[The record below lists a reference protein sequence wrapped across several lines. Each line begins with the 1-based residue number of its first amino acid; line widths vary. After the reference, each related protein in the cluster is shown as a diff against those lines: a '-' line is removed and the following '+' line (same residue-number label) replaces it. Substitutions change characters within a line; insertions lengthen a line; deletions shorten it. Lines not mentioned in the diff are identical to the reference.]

1 MKNLR
6 AIGWVSLLAL
16 TLPFNSACIK
26 AQTNHNF
33 ELVKNLDIFTALYR
47 ELDRN
52 YVDTLN
58 SQKLIENAV
67 LYMLDQLDPYTEFY
81 PESNT
86 DDLRQMTTGKYAG
99 IGSTIMYR
107 PKEKHCILTNLYEN
121 MPAAKAGLRPGDVIL
136 SVDGE
141 PLAYE
146 GKQKQEEFSAYVSG
160 KLRGEP
166 GTTIELKVQ
175 RPVADKDLT
184 FKVTRENIVI
194 PSVSL
199 HTMVADSIGYLH
211 LSGYIDGT
219 SEEVRRAIVDL
230 KKQGG
235 ESLYTQPLQQSWRRG
250 R

>member
-6 AIGWVSLLAL
+6 AIGWVLLLAL

-99 IGSTIMYR
+99 IGSTIM
-107 PKEKHCILTNLYEN
+107 
-121 MPAAKAGLRPGDVIL
+121 
-136 SVDGE
+136 
-141 PLAYE
+141 
-146 GKQKQEEFSAYVSG
+146 
-160 KLRGEP
+160 
-166 GTTIELKVQ
+166 
-175 RPVADKDLT
+175 
-184 FKVTRENIVI
+184 
-194 PSVSL
+194 
-199 HTMVADSIGYLH
+199 
-211 LSGYIDGT
+211 
-219 SEEVRRAIVDL
+219 
-230 KKQGG
+230 
-235 ESLYTQPLQQSWRRG
+235 
-250 R
+250 